1 MRLTTFMTTHMLGDE
16 DTVQQLI
23 TRLDAQNLAM
33 APYLGE
39 TVPPQIG
46 NVPGSTASS
55 ISTAAAAHVYAAAI
69 GAPPKIAE
77 FPPSQYLRSA
87 IPVDRFALNPGRD
100 YYVAQLPGSKF
111 AYDAQTMFGF
121 GDYPV
126 ITGSGVDPAV
136 LRWVPWVLRHSA
148 AFTERRSLVLA
159 MIEDGLDGDP
169 DPERL
174 QTEDGRMHLG
184 IYFSR
189 ISQWVTAPV
198 DDDENGLSAET
209 IAALYP
215 PGQSTSD

>member
-1 MRLTTFMTTHMLGDE
+1 
-16 DTVQQLI
+16 
-23 TRLDAQNLAM
+23 
-33 APYLGE
+33 
-39 TVPPQIG
+39 
-46 NVPGSTASS
+46 
-55 ISTAAAAHVYAAAI
+55 
-69 GAPPKIAE
+69 
-77 FPPSQYLRSA
+77 
-87 IPVDRFALNPGRD
+87 
-100 YYVAQLPGSKF
+100 
-111 AYDAQTMFGF
+111 MFGF

-169 DPERL
+169 DPARL

-184 IYFSR
+184 ICFSR

-215 PGQSTSD
+215 RASPPQTDQLTMSWQRAGASGLFARRGFRQAGADDRPEPSSFCGAQHSRWASALLPNPCRSALANGPD

>member
-1 MRLTTFMTTHMLGDE
+1 
-16 DTVQQLI
+16 LI
-23 TRLDAQNLAM
+23 T
-33 APYLGE
+33 

-77 FPPSQYLRSA
+77 FPPSQYLT
-87 IPVDRFALNPGRD
+87 VDRFASNPCRD
-100 YYVAQLPGSKF
+100 YYVAQLPSSKF
-111 AYDAQTMFGF
+111 AHDAPTMFGS

-136 LRWVPWVLRHSA
+136 LRWVPWLLRQSA

-189 ISQWVTAPV
+189 ISQW
-198 DDDENGLSAET
+198 
-209 IAALYP
+209 
-215 PGQSTSD
+215 